1 MSTTGIIIG
10 ILVAAVLLIFAEMYR
25 ELHTFR
31 VTRYQ
36 VASPKLTGKKTWI
49 FLSDL
54 HNQVY
59 GENNCKLIDAVK
71 QESPDLI
78 LIGGDM
84 LVGKNGHSYEP
95 ALACVK
101 ELVKIAPVYYA
112 NGNHEERMK
121 LKPEKYDQSYA
132 LYKEKLLELG
142 VHLLENESIVLQENS
157 KNNLA
162 VQTKESADSEVDC
175 VIQENKTL
183 KGKIRLTGLEIPLE
197 CYTHLKRREM
207 PEGAIEARVGVRDS
221 EAFQVLLAHNP
232 SYMKEYLAWGADM
245 ILSGHLHGGM
255 VRLPGI
261 GGVIGPDF
269 VLFPKYSGEMQRVGD
284 QTVIV
289 SKGLGTHTIHIRLF
303 NPAEIIVLNLD
314 KSC

>member
-10 ILVAAVLLIFAEMYR
+10 ILVAAVLLVFAEMYR

-31 VTRYQ
+31 VTRYR
-36 VASPKLTGKKTWI
+36 VASPKLTGEKTWV

-71 QESPDLI
+71 NESPDLI

-101 ELVKIAPVYYA
+101 ELVKIAPIYYA

-132 LYKEKLLELG
+132 LYREKLLEFG
-142 VHLLENESIVLQENS
+142 VHLLENESTVLSDDS
-157 KNNLA
+157 K
-162 VQTKESADSEVDC
+162 V
-175 VIQENKTL
+175 
-183 KGKIRLTGLEIPLE
+183 RLTGLEIPLE

-207 PEGAIEARVGVRDS
+207 PGGAIKERIGNRDP

-232 SYMKEYLAWGADM
+232 SYMKEYLAWGADL

-255 VRLPGI
+255 VRIPGI

-269 VLFPKYSGEMQRVGD
+269 VLFPKYSGEMRRVGD

-303 NPAEIIVLNLD
+303 NPAEIVVLSLNN
-314 KSC
+314 C

>member
-1 MSTTGIIIG
+1 MTRAGIIIG
-10 ILVAAVLLIFAEMYR
+10 SVLVAAILVLAEMYR

-31 VTRYQ
+31 VTHYR
-36 VASPKLTGKKTWI
+36 VNSAKLAGEKTWI

-59 GENNCKLIDAVK
+59 GVNNEKLIHAVK
-71 QESPDLI
+71 EERPDLI

-84 LVGKNGHSYEP
+84 LVGKNGHSYAP
-95 ALACVK
+95 ALACVE

-121 LKPEKYDQSYA
+121 LKPEKYDQSYSA
-132 LYKEKLLELG
+132 YRERLLKLG
-142 VHLLENESIVLQENS
+142 VHMLEN
-157 KNNLA
+157 
-162 VQTKESADSEVDC
+162 DS
-175 VIQENKTL
+175 VILVSTGSEEKV
-183 KGKIRLTGLEIPLE
+183 RLTGLEIPLE
-197 CYTHLKRREM
+197 CYTHLKRRKM
-207 PEGAIEARVGVRDS
+207 PEGIIKERIGNRDP

-232 SYMKEYLAWGADM
+232 SYMKEYLAWGADL

-255 VRLPGI
+255 VRIPGI

-269 VLFPKYSGEMQRVGD
+269 VLFPKYSGEMRRVGG

-303 NPAEIIVLNLD
+303 NPAEVVVLSLNN
-314 KSC
+314 C

>member
-10 ILVAAVLLIFAEMYR
+10 ILVAAVLLVFAEMYR

-31 VTRYQ
+31 VTRYR
-36 VASPKLTGKKTWI
+36 VASPKLTGEKTWV

-71 QESPDLI
+71 NESPDLI

-132 LYKEKLLELG
+132 LYREKLLEFG
-142 VHLLENESIVLQENS
+142 VRLLENESTVLSDDS
-157 KNNLA
+157 K
-162 VQTKESADSEVDC
+162 V
-175 VIQENKTL
+175 
-183 KGKIRLTGLEIPLE
+183 RLTGLEIPLE

-207 PEGAIEARVGVRDS
+207 PGGAIKERIGNRDP

-232 SYMKEYLAWGADM
+232 SYMKEYLAWGADL

-255 VRLPGI
+255 VRIPGI

-269 VLFPKYSGEMQRVGD
+269 VLFPKYSGEMRRVGD

-303 NPAEIIVLNLD
+303 NPAEIVVLSLNN
-314 KSC
+314 S

>member
-10 ILVAAVLLIFAEMYR
+10 ILVAAVLLVFAEMYR

-31 VTRYQ
+31 VTRYR
-36 VASPKLTGKKTWI
+36 VASPKLTGEKTWV

-71 QESPDLI
+71 NESPDLI

-132 LYKEKLLELG
+132 LYREKLLEFG
-142 VHLLENESIVLQENS
+142 VRLLENESTVLSDDS
-157 KNNLA
+157 K
-162 VQTKESADSEVDC
+162 V
-175 VIQENKTL
+175 
-183 KGKIRLTGLEIPLE
+183 RLTGLEIPLE

-207 PEGAIEARVGVRDS
+207 PGGAIKERIGNRDP

-232 SYMKEYLAWGADM
+232 SYMKEYLAWGADL

-255 VRLPGI
+255 VRIPGI

-269 VLFPKYSGEMQRVGD
+269 VLFPKYSGEMRRVGD

-303 NPAEIIVLNLD
+303 NPAEIVVLSLNN
-314 KSC
+314 C

>member
-1 MSTTGIIIG
+1 MQG
-10 ILVAAVLLIFAEMYR
+10 R
-25 ELHTFR
+25 
-31 VTRYQ
+31 
-36 VASPKLTGKKTWI
+36 KTWV

-59 GENNCKLIDAVK
+59 GVNNCRLIDAVK
-71 QESPDLI
+71 KESPDLI

-84 LVGKNGHSYEP
+84 LVGKNRHSYEP

-121 LKPEKYDQSYA
+121 LKPQKYDQSYA
-132 LYKEKLLELG
+132 LYREKLLNLG
-142 VHLLENESIVLQENS
+142 VHLLENESTVLSDES
-157 KNNLA
+157 K
-162 VQTKESADSEVDC
+162 V
-175 VIQENKTL
+175 
-183 KGKIRLTGLEIPLE
+183 RLTGLEIPLE

-207 PEGAIEARVGVRDS
+207 PEGAIKERIGNRDP

-232 SYMKEYLAWGADM
+232 SYMKEYLAWGADL

-255 VRLPGI
+255 VRIPGI

-269 VLFPKYSGEMQRVGD
+269 VLFPKYSGEMRRVGD

-303 NPAEIIVLNLD
+303 NPAEVVVLSLNN
-314 KSC
+314 C

>member
-10 ILVAAVLLIFAEMYR
+10 ILMAAVLLVFAEMYR

-31 VTRYQ
+31 VTRYR
-36 VASPKLTGKKTWI
+36 VASPKLTGEKTWV

-71 QESPDLI
+71 NESPDLI

-132 LYKEKLLELG
+132 LYREKLLEFG
-142 VHLLENESIVLQENS
+142 VHLLENESTVLSDDS
-157 KNNLA
+157 K
-162 VQTKESADSEVDC
+162 V
-175 VIQENKTL
+175 
-183 KGKIRLTGLEIPLE
+183 RLTGLEIPLE

-207 PEGAIEARVGVRDS
+207 PGGAIKERIGNRDP

-232 SYMKEYLAWGADM
+232 SYMKEYLAWGADL

-255 VRLPGI
+255 VRIPGI

-269 VLFPKYSGEMQRVGD
+269 VLFPKYSGEMRRVGD

-303 NPAEIIVLNLD
+303 NPAEIVVLSLNN
-314 KSC
+314 C

>member
-10 ILVAAVLLIFAEMYR
+10 ILAAAVLFVFAEMYR

-31 VTRYQ
+31 VTRYR
-36 VASPKLTGKKTWI
+36 VASPKLTGEKTWV

-71 QESPDLI
+71 NESPDLI

-132 LYKEKLLELG
+132 LYREKLLEFG
-142 VHLLENESIVLQENS
+142 VHLLENESTVLSDDS
-157 KNNLA
+157 K
-162 VQTKESADSEVDC
+162 V
-175 VIQENKTL
+175 
-183 KGKIRLTGLEIPLE
+183 RLTGLEIPLE

-207 PEGAIEARVGVRDS
+207 PGGAIKERIGNRDP

-232 SYMKEYLAWGADM
+232 SYMKEYLAWGADL

-255 VRLPGI
+255 VRIPRI

-269 VLFPKYSGEMQRVGD
+269 VLFPKYSGEMRRVGD
-284 QTVIV
+284 QTVLV

-303 NPAEIIVLNLD
+303 NPAEIVVLSLNN
-314 KSC
+314 C

>member
-1 MSTTGIIIG
+1 MT
-10 ILVAAVLLIFAEMYR
+10 
-25 ELHTFR
+25 
-31 VTRYQ
+31 
-36 VASPKLTGKKTWI
+36 SPKIAGKQTWV

-71 QESPDLI
+71 KESPDLI

-84 LVGKNGHSYEP
+84 LVGKKGHSYEP

-101 ELVKIAPVYYA
+101 ELVRIAPVYYA

-132 LYKEKLLELG
+132 LYRETLLELG
-142 VHLLENESIVLQENS
+142 VHLLENDSVNLCDESE
-157 KNNLA
+157 
-162 VQTKESADSEVDC
+162 
-175 VIQENKTL
+175 
-183 KGKIRLTGLEIPLE
+183 KIRLTGLEIPLE

-207 PEGAIEARVGVRDS
+207 PEGAIEERIGARD
-221 EAFQVLLAHNP
+221 EKAFQVLLAHNP
-232 SYMKEYLAWGADM
+232 SYMKDYLAWGADL

-261 GGVIGPDF
+261 CGVIGPDF
-269 VLFPKYSGEMQRVGD
+269 VLFPKYSGEMRQVGD

-303 NPAEIIVLNLD
+303 NPAEIVVLNLNN
-314 KSC
+314 S

>member
-10 ILVAAVLLIFAEMYR
+10 ILAAAVLFVFAEMYR

-31 VTRYQ
+31 VTRYR
-36 VASPKLTGKKTWI
+36 VASPKLTGEKTWV

-71 QESPDLI
+71 NESPDLI

-132 LYKEKLLELG
+132 LYREKLLEFG
-142 VHLLENESIVLQENS
+142 VHLLENESTVLSDDS
-157 KNNLA
+157 K
-162 VQTKESADSEVDC
+162 V
-175 VIQENKTL
+175 
-183 KGKIRLTGLEIPLE
+183 RLTGLEIPLE

-207 PEGAIEARVGVRDS
+207 PGGAIKERIGNRDP

-232 SYMKEYLAWGADM
+232 SYMKEYLAWGADL

-255 VRLPGI
+255 VRIPGI

-269 VLFPKYSGEMQRVGD
+269 VLFPKYSGEMRRVGD

-303 NPAEIIVLNLD
+303 NPAEIVVLSLNN
-314 KSC
+314 S

>member
-1 MSTTGIIIG
+1 MTTTEIIIG
-10 ILVAAVLLIFAEMYR
+10 ILVMAVLLIFAEIYR
-25 ELHTFR
+25 ELHTFC

-36 VASPKLTGKKTWI
+36 VTSPKIAGKKTWV

-71 QESPDLI
+71 KESPDLI

-132 LYKEKLLELG
+132 LYRETLLGLG
-142 VHLLENESIVLQENS
+142 VHLLENDSVNLCDGS
-157 KNNLA
+157 K
-162 VQTKESADSEVDC
+162 
-175 VIQENKTL
+175 
-183 KGKIRLTGLEIPLE
+183 KIRLTGLEIPLE
-197 CYTHLKRREM
+197 CYTHLKRKEM
-207 PEGAIEARVGVRDS
+207 PAGAIEKRIGMCDA

-232 SYMKEYLAWGADM
+232 SYMKEYLAWGADL

-255 VRLPGI
+255 VRIPGI

-269 VLFPKYSGEMQRVGD
+269 VLFPKYSGEMRQVGE

-303 NPAEIIVLNLD
+303 NPAEIVVLNLNN
-314 KSC
+314 S

>member
-10 ILVAAVLLIFAEMYR
+10 ILVAALLLVFAEMYR

-36 VASPKLTGKKTWI
+36 VASPKLAGEKTWV

-59 GENNCKLIDAVK
+59 GVNNCRLIDAVK
-71 QESPDLI
+71 KESPNLI

-95 ALACVK
+95 ALVCVK

-112 NGNHEERMK
+112 NGNHEARMK

-132 LYKEKLLELG
+132 LYREKLLEFG
-142 VHLLENESIVLQENS
+142 VHLLENESTVLYDDS
-157 KNNLA
+157 K
-162 VQTKESADSEVDC
+162 V
-175 VIQENKTL
+175 
-183 KGKIRLTGLEIPLE
+183 RLTGLEIPLE

-207 PEGAIEARVGVRDS
+207 PGGAIKERIGERDP

-232 SYMKEYLAWGADM
+232 SYMKEYLAWGADL

-255 VRLPGI
+255 VRIPGI

-269 VLFPKYSGEMQRVGD
+269 VLFPKYSGEMRRVGG

-303 NPAEIIVLNLD
+303 NPAEIVVMSLNN
-314 KSC
+314 S

>member
-1 MSTTGIIIG
+1 MTRTGIIIG
-10 ILVAAVLLIFAEMYR
+10 SVLVAAILVLAEMYR

-31 VTRYQ
+31 VTHYR
-36 VASPKLTGKKTWI
+36 VNSAKLAGEKTWI

-59 GENNCKLIDAVK
+59 GVNNEKLIHAVK
-71 QESPDLI
+71 EERPDLI

-84 LVGKNGHSYEP
+84 LVGKNGHSYAP
-95 ALACVK
+95 TLACVE

-121 LKPEKYDQSYA
+121 LKPEKYDQSYSA
-132 LYKEKLLELG
+132 YRERLLKLG
-142 VHLLENESIVLQENS
+142 VHMLEN
-157 KNNLA
+157 
-162 VQTKESADSEVDC
+162 DS
-175 VIQENKTL
+175 VILVSTGSEEKV
-183 KGKIRLTGLEIPLE
+183 RLTGLEIPLE
-197 CYTHLKRREM
+197 CYTHLKRRKM
-207 PEGAIEARVGVRDS
+207 PEGIIKERIGNRDP

-232 SYMKEYLAWGADM
+232 SYMKEYLAWGADL

-255 VRLPGI
+255 VRIPGI

-269 VLFPKYSGEMQRVGD
+269 VLFPKYSGEMRRVGE
-284 QTVIV
+284 QNVIV

-303 NPAEIIVLNLD
+303 NPAEVVVLSLNN
-314 KSC
+314 C

>member
-1 MSTTGIIIG
+1 MTTTEIIIG
-10 ILVAAVLLIFAEMYR
+10 ILVAAVLLVCAEMYR

-31 VTRYQ
+31 VTRYH
-36 VASPKLTGKKTWI
+36 VTSPKIAGEKKWV

-71 QESPDLI
+71 NESPDLI

-132 LYKEKLLELG
+132 LYREKLLEVG
-142 VHLLENESIVLQENS
+142 VHLLENASAVLPD
-157 KNNLA
+157 
-162 VQTKESADSEVDC
+162 DS
-175 VIQENKTL
+175 
-183 KGKIRLTGLEIPLE
+183 KIRLTGLEIPLE
-197 CYTHLKRREM
+197 CYTHLKRKEM
-207 PEGAIEARVGVRDS
+207 PEGAIEERIGARDEKV
-221 EAFQVLLAHNP
+221 FQVLLAHNP
-232 SYMKEYLAWGADM
+232 SYMKEYLAWGADL

-269 VLFPKYSGEMQRVGD
+269 VLFPKYSGEMRQVGE

-303 NPAEIIVLNLD
+303 NPAEIVILNLNN
-314 KSC
+314 S

>member
-10 ILVAAVLLIFAEMYR
+10 ILVAAVLLVFAEMYR

-36 VASPKLTGKKTWI
+36 VASPKLAGEKTWV

-54 HNQVY
+54 HNQDY
-59 GENNCKLIDAVK
+59 GVNNCRLIDAVK
-71 QESPDLI
+71 KESPDLI

-95 ALACVK
+95 ALVK

-121 LKPEKYDQSYA
+121 LKPQKYDQSYA
-132 LYKEKLLELG
+132 LYREKLLNLG
-142 VHLLENESIVLQENS
+142 VHLLENESTVLSDES
-157 KNNLA
+157 K
-162 VQTKESADSEVDC
+162 V
-175 VIQENKTL
+175 
-183 KGKIRLTGLEIPLE
+183 RLTGLEIPLE

-207 PEGAIEARVGVRDS
+207 PEGAIKERIGNRDP

-232 SYMKEYLAWGADM
+232 SYMKEYLAWGADL

-255 VRLPGI
+255 VRIPGI

-269 VLFPKYSGEMQRVGD
+269 VLFPKYSGEMRRVGD

-303 NPAEIIVLNLD
+303 NPAEVVVLSLNN
-314 KSC
+314 C

>member
-1 MSTTGIIIG
+1 MTRAGIIIG
-10 ILVAAVLLIFAEMYR
+10 SVLVAAILVLAEMYR

-31 VTRYQ
+31 VTHYR
-36 VASPKLTGKKTWI
+36 VNSAKLAGEKTWI

-59 GENNCKLIDAVK
+59 GVNNEKLIHAVK
-71 QESPDLI
+71 EERPDLI

-84 LVGKNGHSYEP
+84 LVGKNGHSYAP
-95 ALACVK
+95 ALACVE

-121 LKPEKYDQSYA
+121 LKPEKYDQSYSA
-132 LYKEKLLELG
+132 YRERLLKLG
-142 VHLLENESIVLQENS
+142 VHMLEN
-157 KNNLA
+157 
-162 VQTKESADSEVDC
+162 DS
-175 VIQENKTL
+175 VILVSTGSEEKV
-183 KGKIRLTGLEIPLE
+183 RLTGLEIPLE
-197 CYTHLKRREM
+197 CYTHLKRRKM
-207 PEGAIEARVGVRDS
+207 PEGVIKERIGNRDP

-232 SYMKEYLAWGADM
+232 SYMKEYLAWGADL

-255 VRLPGI
+255 VRIPGI

-269 VLFPKYSGEMQRVGD
+269 VLFPKYSGEMRRVGG

-303 NPAEIIVLNLD
+303 NPAEVVVLSLNN
-314 KSC
+314 C

>member
-10 ILVAAVLLIFAEMYR
+10 ILVAAVLLVFAEMYR

-31 VTRYQ
+31 VTRYR
-36 VASPKLTGKKTWI
+36 VASPKLTGEKTWV

-71 QESPDLI
+71 NESPDLI

-132 LYKEKLLELG
+132 LYREKLLEFG
-142 VHLLENESIVLQENS
+142 VHLLENESTVLSDDS
-157 KNNLA
+157 K
-162 VQTKESADSEVDC
+162 V
-175 VIQENKTL
+175 
-183 KGKIRLTGLEIPLE
+183 RLTGLEIPLE

-207 PEGAIEARVGVRDS
+207 PGGAIKERIGNRDP

-232 SYMKEYLAWGADM
+232 SYMKEYLAWGADL

-255 VRLPGI
+255 VRIPGI

-269 VLFPKYSGEMQRVGD
+269 VLFPKYSGEMRRVGR

-303 NPAEIIVLNLD
+303 NPAEIVVLSLNN
-314 KSC
+314 C

>member
-10 ILVAAVLLIFAEMYR
+10 ILAAAVLFVFAEMYR

-31 VTRYQ
+31 VTRYR
-36 VASPKLTGKKTWI
+36 VASPKLTGEKTWV

-71 QESPDLI
+71 NESPDLI

-132 LYKEKLLELG
+132 LYREKLLNLG
-142 VHLLENESIVLQENS
+142 VHLLENESTVLSDES
-157 KNNLA
+157 K
-162 VQTKESADSEVDC
+162 V
-175 VIQENKTL
+175 
-183 KGKIRLTGLEIPLE
+183 RLTGLEIPLE

-207 PEGAIEARVGVRDS
+207 PEGAIKERIGNQDP

-232 SYMKEYLAWGADM
+232 SYMKEYLAWGADL

-255 VRLPGI
+255 VRIPGI

-269 VLFPKYSGEMQRVGD
+269 VLFPKYSGEMRRVGD

-303 NPAEIIVLNLD
+303 NPAEIVVLSLNN
-314 KSC
+314 S

>member
-10 ILVAAVLLIFAEMYR
+10 ILVAAVLLVFAEMYR

-31 VTRYQ
+31 VTRYR
-36 VASPKLTGKKTWI
+36 VASPKLTGEKTWV

-71 QESPDLI
+71 NESPDLI

-132 LYKEKLLELG
+132 LYREKLLEFG
-142 VHLLENESIVLQENS
+142 VHLLENESTVLSDDS
-157 KNNLA
+157 K
-162 VQTKESADSEVDC
+162 V
-175 VIQENKTL
+175 
-183 KGKIRLTGLEIPLE
+183 RLTGLEIPLE

-207 PEGAIEARVGVRDS
+207 PGGAIKERIGNRDP

-232 SYMKEYLAWGADM
+232 SYMKEYLAWGADL

-255 VRLPGI
+255 VRIPGI

-269 VLFPKYSGEMQRVGD
+269 VLFPKYSGEMRRVGD

-303 NPAEIIVLNLD
+303 NPAEIVVMSLNN
-314 KSC
+314 S

>member
-10 ILVAAVLLIFAEMYR
+10 ILVAAVLLGFAEMYR

-36 VASPKLTGKKTWI
+36 VASPKLAGEKTWV

-59 GENNCKLIDAVK
+59 GVNNCRLIDAVK
-71 QESPDLI
+71 KESPDLI

-121 LKPEKYDQSYA
+121 LKPQKYDQSYA
-132 LYKEKLLELG
+132 LYREKLLNLG
-142 VHLLENESIVLQENS
+142 VHLLENESIVLSDES
-157 KNNLA
+157 K
-162 VQTKESADSEVDC
+162 V
-175 VIQENKTL
+175 
-183 KGKIRLTGLEIPLE
+183 RLTGLEIPLE

-207 PEGAIEARVGVRDS
+207 PEGAIKERIGNRDPGS
-221 EAFQVLLAHNP
+221 QFQVLLAHNP
-232 SYMKEYLAWGADM
+232 FYMKEYLAWGADL

-255 VRLPGI
+255 VRIPGI

-269 VLFPKYSGEMQRVGD
+269 VLFPKYSGEMFPPPRLRWRWYRTPLELPS
-284 QTVIV
+284 TVWT
-289 SKGLGTHTIHIRLF
+289 LRTT
-303 NPAEIIVLNLD
+303 
-314 KSC
+314 

>member
-10 ILVAAVLLIFAEMYR
+10 ILVAAVLLVFAEMYR

-31 VTRYQ
+31 VTRYR
-36 VASPKLTGKKTWI
+36 VASPKLTGEKTWV

-71 QESPDLI
+71 NESPDLI

-132 LYKEKLLELG
+132 LYREKLLEFG
-142 VHLLENESIVLQENS
+142 VHLLENESTVLSDDS
-157 KNNLA
+157 K
-162 VQTKESADSEVDC
+162 V
-175 VIQENKTL
+175 
-183 KGKIRLTGLEIPLE
+183 RLTGLEIPLE

-207 PEGAIEARVGVRDS
+207 PGGAIKERIGNRDP

-232 SYMKEYLAWGADM
+232 SYMKEYLAWGADL

-255 VRLPGI
+255 VRIPGI

-269 VLFPKYSGEMQRVGD
+269 VLFPKYSGEMRRVGD

-303 NPAEIIVLNLD
+303 NPAEIVVLSLNN
-314 KSC
+314 S

>member
-1 MSTTGIIIG
+1 MTTGIIIG
-10 ILVAAVLLIFAEMYR
+10 ILAAAVLLVFAEMYR

-36 VASPKLTGKKTWI
+36 VTSPKLAGKKTWV

-59 GENNCKLIDAVK
+59 GENHCRLIDAVK

-121 LKPEKYDQSYA
+121 LKSEKYDQSYA

-142 VHLLENESIVLQENS
+142 VHLLENESIVLQEDF
-157 KNNLA
+157 KNNCA
-162 VQTKESADSEVDC
+162 VQAKESADSQMDC
-175 VIQENKTL
+175 ENRENKTATR
-183 KGKIRLTGLEIPLE
+183 KVRLTGLEIPLE
-197 CYTHLKRREM
+197 CYTHLKRKEM
-207 PEGAIEARVGVRDS
+207 PEGAIKERVGERDP

-232 SYMKEYLAWGADM
+232 SYMKEYLAWGADL

-269 VLFPKYSGEMQRVGD
+269 VLFPKYSGEMRRVGD

-303 NPAEIIVLNLD
+303 NPAEVVVLKLD
-314 KSC
+314 CK

>member
-10 ILVAAVLLIFAEMYR
+10 ILAAAVLFVFAEMYR

-31 VTRYQ
+31 VTRYR
-36 VASPKLTGKKTWI
+36 VASPKLTGEKTWV

-59 GENNCKLIDAVK
+59 GENNCKLINAVK
-71 QESPDLI
+71 NESPDLI

-132 LYKEKLLELG
+132 LYREKLLEFG
-142 VHLLENESIVLQENS
+142 VHLLENESTVLSDDS
-157 KNNLA
+157 K
-162 VQTKESADSEVDC
+162 V
-175 VIQENKTL
+175 
-183 KGKIRLTGLEIPLE
+183 RLTGLEIPLE

-207 PEGAIEARVGVRDS
+207 PGGAIKERIGNRDP

-232 SYMKEYLAWGADM
+232 SYMKEYLAWGADL

-255 VRLPGI
+255 VRIPGI

-269 VLFPKYSGEMQRVGD
+269 VLFPKYSGEMRRVGD

-303 NPAEIIVLNLD
+303 NPAEVVVLSLNN
-314 KSC
+314 C

>member
-10 ILVAAVLLIFAEMYR
+10 ILVAAVLLVFAEMYR
-25 ELHTFR
+25 ELHIFR

-36 VASPKLTGKKTWI
+36 VASPKLAGEKTWV

-59 GENNCKLIDAVK
+59 GVNNCRLIDAVK
-71 QESPDLI
+71 KESPDLI

-121 LKPEKYDQSYA
+121 LKPQKYDQSYA
-132 LYKEKLLELG
+132 LYREKLLNLG
-142 VHLLENESIVLQENS
+142 VHLLENESAVLSDES
-157 KNNLA
+157 K
-162 VQTKESADSEVDC
+162 V
-175 VIQENKTL
+175 
-183 KGKIRLTGLEIPLE
+183 RLTGLEIPLE

-207 PEGAIEARVGVRDS
+207 PEGAIKERIGNRDP

-232 SYMKEYLAWGADM
+232 SYMKEYLAWGADL
-245 ILSGHLHGGM
+245 ILSGHLH
-255 VRLPGI
+255 

-269 VLFPKYSGEMQRVGD
+269 VLFPKYSGEMRRVGD

-303 NPAEIIVLNLD
+303 NPAEVVVLSLNN
-314 KSC
+314 C

>member
-10 ILVAAVLLIFAEMYR
+10 ILAAAVLFVFAEMYR

-31 VTRYQ
+31 VTRYR
-36 VASPKLTGKKTWI
+36 VASPKLTGEKTWV

-71 QESPDLI
+71 NESPDLI

-101 ELVKIAPVYYA
+101 ELVKIAPIYYA

-132 LYKEKLLELG
+132 LYREKLLEFG
-142 VHLLENESIVLQENS
+142 VRLLENESTVLSDDS
-157 KNNLA
+157 K
-162 VQTKESADSEVDC
+162 V
-175 VIQENKTL
+175 
-183 KGKIRLTGLEIPLE
+183 RLTGLEIPLE

-207 PEGAIEARVGVRDS
+207 PGGAIKERIGNRDP

-232 SYMKEYLAWGADM
+232 SYMKEYLAWGADL

-255 VRLPGI
+255 VRIPGI

-269 VLFPKYSGEMQRVGD
+269 VLFPKYSGEMRRVGD

-303 NPAEIIVLNLD
+303 NPAEIVVLSLNN
-314 KSC
+314 C

>member
-10 ILVAAVLLIFAEMYR
+10 ILVAAVLLVFAEMYR

-36 VASPKLTGKKTWI
+36 VASPKLAGEKTWV

-59 GENNCKLIDAVK
+59 GVNNCRLIDAVK
-71 QESPDLI
+71 KESPDLI

-121 LKPEKYDQSYA
+121 LKPQKYDQSYA
-132 LYKEKLLELG
+132 LYREKLLNLG
-142 VHLLENESIVLQENS
+142 VHLLENESIVLSDES
-157 KNNLA
+157 K
-162 VQTKESADSEVDC
+162 V
-175 VIQENKTL
+175 
-183 KGKIRLTGLEIPLE
+183 RLTGLEIPLE

-207 PEGAIEARVGVRDS
+207 PEGAIKERIENRDP

-232 SYMKEYLAWGADM
+232 SYMKEYLAWGADL
-245 ILSGHLHGGM
+245 ILSGHYHGGV
-255 VRLPGI
+255 VRLSEHYGLSSPQYL
-261 GGVIGPDF
+261 
-269 VLFPKYSGEMQRVGD
+269 LFPPFCCGDFHKGD
-284 QTVIV
+284 QHMIV
-289 SKGLGTHTIHIRLF
+289 SAGLGEHTIPLRIH
-303 NPAEIIVLNLD
+303 NPRELLVIDI
-314 KSC
+314 KPSEKMK

>member
-10 ILVAAVLLIFAEMYR
+10 ILVAAVLLVFAEMYR

-31 VTRYQ
+31 VTRYR
-36 VASPKLTGKKTWI
+36 VASPKLAEKKTWV

-59 GENNCKLIDAVK
+59 GADNCKLIDAVK

-95 ALACVK
+95 ALACVR

-121 LKPEKYDQSYA
+121 LKPQKYDQSYS
-132 LYKEKLLELG
+132 LYREKLLKLG
-142 VHLLENESIVLQENS
+142 VHLLENESAVLYDDS
-157 KNNLA
+157 K
-162 VQTKESADSEVDC
+162 V
-175 VIQENKTL
+175 
-183 KGKIRLTGLEIPLE
+183 RLTGLEIPLE

-207 PEGAIEARVGVRDS
+207 PGGAIKERIGERDP

-232 SYMKEYLAWGADM
+232 SYMKEYLAWGADL

-255 VRLPGI
+255 VRIPGI

-269 VLFPKYSGEMQRVGD
+269 VLFPKYSGEMRRVGG

-303 NPAEIIVLNLD
+303 NPAEIVVMSLNN
-314 KSC
+314 S

>member
-10 ILVAAVLLIFAEMYR
+10 ILVAAVLFVFAEMYR

-31 VTRYQ
+31 VTHYR
-36 VASPKLTGKKTWI
+36 VNSAKLAGEKTWI

-59 GENNCKLIDAVK
+59 GVNNEKLIHAVK
-71 QESPDLI
+71 EERPDLI

-84 LVGKNGHSYEP
+84 LVGKNGHSYAP
-95 ALACVK
+95 ALACVE

-121 LKPEKYDQSYA
+121 LKPEKYDQSYPA
-132 LYKEKLLELG
+132 YRERLLKLG
-142 VHLLENESIVLQENS
+142 VHMLEN
-157 KNNLA
+157 
-162 VQTKESADSEVDC
+162 DS
-175 VIQENKTL
+175 VILVSTGSEEKV
-183 KGKIRLTGLEIPLE
+183 RLTGLEIPLE
-197 CYTHLKRREM
+197 CYTHLKRRKM
-207 PEGAIEARVGVRDS
+207 PEGIIKERIGNRDP

-232 SYMKEYLAWGADM
+232 SYMKEYLAWGADL

-255 VRLPGI
+255 VRIPGI

-269 VLFPKYSGEMQRVGD
+269 VLFPKYSGEMRRVGE

-303 NPAEIIVLNLD
+303 NPAEVVVLSLNN
-314 KSC
+314 C

>member
-10 ILVAAVLLIFAEMYR
+10 ILAAAVLFVFAEMYR

-31 VTRYQ
+31 VTRYR
-36 VASPKLTGKKTWI
+36 VASPKLTGEKTWV

-71 QESPDLI
+71 NEFPDLI

-132 LYKEKLLELG
+132 LYREKLLKFG
-142 VHLLENESIVLQENS
+142 VHLLENESTVLSDDS
-157 KNNLA
+157 K
-162 VQTKESADSEVDC
+162 V
-175 VIQENKTL
+175 
-183 KGKIRLTGLEIPLE
+183 RLTGLEIPLE

-207 PEGAIEARVGVRDS
+207 PGGAIKERIGNRDP

-232 SYMKEYLAWGADM
+232 SYMKEYLAWGADL

-255 VRLPGI
+255 VRIPGI

-269 VLFPKYSGEMQRVGD
+269 VLFPKYSGEMRRVGD

-303 NPAEIIVLNLD
+303 NPAEIVVLSLNN
-314 KSC
+314 C

>member
-10 ILVAAVLLIFAEMYR
+10 ILVAAVLLGFAEMYR

-36 VASPKLTGKKTWI
+36 VASPKLAGEKTWV

-59 GENNCKLIDAVK
+59 GVNNCRLIDAVK
-71 QESPDLI
+71 KESPDLI

-112 NGNHEERMK
+112 NGEERMK
-121 LKPEKYDQSYA
+121 LKPQKYDQSYA
-132 LYKEKLLELG
+132 LYRERLLNLG
-142 VHLLENESIVLQENS
+142 VHLLENESIVLSDES
-157 KNNLA
+157 K
-162 VQTKESADSEVDC
+162 V
-175 VIQENKTL
+175 
-183 KGKIRLTGLEIPLE
+183 RLTGLEIPLE

-207 PEGAIEARVGVRDS
+207 PEGAIKERIGNRDP

-232 SYMKEYLAWGADM
+232 SYMKEYLAWGADL

-255 VRLPGI
+255 VRIPGI

-269 VLFPKYSGEMQRVGD
+269 VLFPKYSGEMRRVGD

-303 NPAEIIVLNLD
+303 NPAEVVVLSLNN
-314 KSC
+314 C